1 MQPKYQADM
10 RDPPEGREKPRTTIH
25 SVSRMPVETPRQ
37 FQDIRLEAARKALAE
52 QLGRPKTEKVHRSS
66 SVLDLSEFDDITK

>member
-25 SVSRMPVETPRQ
+25 SVSTMPVETPRR
-37 FQDIRLEAARKALAE
+37 FQDLRLEAAKKALA
-52 QLGRPKTEKVHRSS
+52 
-66 SVLDLSEFDDITK
+66 DMLSKDED